1 MKNELYNLI
10 IEVTRRCNMG
20 CAHCL
25 RGDAQNIDIDVSY
38 IDSILKDTDYIS
50 VLTFSGGE
58 PSLNLAAIDYTLKRC
73 QELNIR
79 VGSFYI
85 VTNGKSNVLP
95 LTMSALKWY
104 SYCEEKDMCGL
115 SLSKDIFHDDIDSEN
130 ESLLRGLSF
139 FTEDKF
145 NDFDRVSLVYSGRA
159 EELGWD
165 HYTDVD
171 SHNEEL
177 DVEYYNDIRSINSMI
192 YLSANGDI
200 RTNCDTAY
208 DDTEY
213 VIGNLN
219 ENNFSDIIENYIT
232 ATNES
237 AA

>member
-1 MKNELYNLI
+1 MKNDLYSFI

-25 RGDAQNIDIDVSY
+25 RGDAQNMDIDVSF
-38 IDSILKDTDYIS
+38 IDKILNETDYIS
-50 VLTFSGGE
+50 SITFSGGE
-58 PSLNLAAIDYTLKRC
+58 PSLNISAIEYTLKRC

-85 VTNGKSNVLP
+85 VTNGKSNILP

-145 NDFDRVSLVYSGRA
+145 SDFDRVSLVYSGRA
-159 EELGWD
+159 EDLGWKY
-165 HYTDVD
+165 YTDVD
-171 SHNEEL
+171 NHNEEL
-177 DVEYYNDIRSINSMI
+177 DVEYYNDVRSINSMI

-208 DDTEY
+208 NDTEY
-213 VIGNLN
+213 VIGNIKTDT
-219 ENNFSDIIENYIT
+219 FSNIIEKYIE
-232 ATNES
+232 TNHIS
-237 AA
+237 VA